1 MVFTWSS
8 PENAVF
14 LPNQT
19 TKHHRFPWSPL
30 SSRTAG
36 MTAPLATQNKDHC
49 RQASGLM
56 RCLGPAS
63 SECLATCNCQADTL
77 GPRQLSQHVSHHNYQ
92 TQRNPR
98 IEDMGMNQNI
108 WCLQNGIRLDLKP
121 KSPEKFVAAFNR
133 FPHRQDLTGAPRK
146 WPWEVHTAH
155 SWHSVTGTACATSR
169 CWTTTSLTAHRGP
182 LGSLVMPR
190 ANGAE
195 TIYCQ
200 LTWTNVYHHISRE
213 RHCGFFIA

>member
-1 MVFTWSS
+1 MVFTRKCC
-8 PENAVF
+8 
-14 LPNQT
+14 LPAEQNNKTPSLSLVTFAIKDCRDDCT
-19 TKHHRFPWSPL
+19 TGNPKQGPL
-30 SSRTAG
+30 SPSVRFDEMSRSCKFWMPG
-36 MTAPLATQNKDHC
+36 DMQLPGKQIHWVQDK
-49 RQASGLM
+49 
-56 RCLGPAS
+56 
-63 SECLATCNCQADTL
+63 
-77 GPRQLSQHVSHHNYQ
+77 LSQHVSHHNYQ

-190 ANGAE
+190 ANEAE

-200 LTWTNVYHHISRE
+200 LTWTNDIIIYLGKGIVDFS
-213 RHCGFFIA
+213 